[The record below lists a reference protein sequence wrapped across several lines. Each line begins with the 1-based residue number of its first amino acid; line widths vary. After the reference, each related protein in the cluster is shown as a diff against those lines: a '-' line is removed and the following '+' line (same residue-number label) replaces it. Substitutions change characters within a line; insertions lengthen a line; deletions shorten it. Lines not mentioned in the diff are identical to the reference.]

1 MAPETIINGVI
12 NEKTDIW
19 NLGVILYT
27 LFLRRLPFDN
37 SSVSIMKNE
46 ILNCD
51 PLFNVEI
58 HHEFEDLLKSLL
70 LKDPVK
76 RFSAKQM
83 SEHHFLRNF
92 DFIKY
97 EKSYQNKVKE
107 EDLDSFITSLGHDPE
122 EVKSEK
128 DEGVSINILKQE
140 YFLNIDSKQVEHR
153 VPHPASANKPIFSFN
168 PKNSLDPMKILAQKL
183 ISRRSSS

>member
-1 MAPETIINGVI
+1 MAPETIINGI
-12 NEKTDIW
+12 YNEKTDIW
-19 NLGVILYT
+19 NLGIILYA
-27 LFLRRLPFDN
+27 LFLRRLPFDD
-37 SSVSIMKNE
+37 SSVSILKNE

-58 HHEFEDLLKSLL
+58 HHDFEDLLKSLL

-76 RFSAKQM
+76 RFSAKQIC
-83 SEHHFLRNF
+83 EHQFLRNF
-92 DFIKY
+92 DFNKY
-97 EKSYQNKVKE
+97 EKNIMNKIKE
-107 EDLDSFITSLGHDPE
+107 EELDSFIISLGHDPE

-128 DEGVSINILKQE
+128 DDGISINMLRQE
-140 YFLNIDSKQVEHR
+140 YLLSIDSKQLEYR
-153 VPHPASANKPIFSFN
+153 VPHPASANKPRFSFN